1 MITNRYRDSLDNI
14 RLHEFISIPSRV
26 HVYSL
31 AVEYMRDWFL
41 SKFDE
46 NYFKTVYINGKH
58 IFDDYRRL
66 NRTKLLK
73 VEKPAVAII
82 PSVDTEYNR
91 DMVDL
96 KLGGLD
102 VLTRRSRFQQTSII
116 QDYENNYFLNMFMEA
131 VRINFSFRV
140 RVSTKAEQMDLANF
154 MKYAFRV
161 GATQKSFV
169 SYDFHLPYEV
179 MLNMASHN
187 GFDII
192 YPAKDNTKSYPK
204 VKDIPGFLSYLN
216 SHSMYPISYKMR
228 TVSGNCEF
236 FMRMPDL
243 CTHISNLDALSIED
257 GEREGQLDNNFHIE
271 MNCILTVPAPQ
282 QYFFYS
288 SDALD
293 NKFKLQD
300 QIAGLY
306 RFRPLSPPDKDR
318 NGWRQYISTE
328 YQDDE
333 RNVEAIEFGEL
344 LEGSELYKAIKY
356 TKSTHISPAIFVNII
371 LFNGQYEREIFVD
384 WETMTIYPKE
394 PKMKDIY
401 SAITFYVDLEY
412 MNNQIK
418 IVDSIDKSRLD

>member
-14 RLHEFISIPSRV
+14 RLHESISIPSRV

-169 SYDFHLPYEV
+169 SYDFHLPYDV

-192 YPAKDNTKSYPK
+192 YPAKDDTKTYPK

-271 MNCILTVPAPQ
+271 MNCILTLPAPQ

-288 SDALD
+288 SEALD

-371 LFNGQYEREIFVD
+371 LFNGQYEREISVD

-418 IVDSIDKSRLD
+418 MVDSIDKSRLD